1 MLPKDEKEKERKER
15 LKIVRIECYFA
26 SGEISLAEKTLSTR
40 FYMKF
45 SDFFQN

>member
-1 MLPKDEKEKERKER
+1 MLPKDEKEKERNDR
-15 LKIVRIECYFA
+15 LEQSEQCYFA